1 MICEKCGAEKEN
13 KRTTRQNNALHLFF
27 TLLAQE
33 LNAGGFDM
41 RKVIRD
47 EVDIPWN
54 TYSVKEYLWRPI
66 QETQL
71 GKRST
76 TKLTTKEI
84 DQIYDT
90 LNRALAERTGVHVPF
105 PSIEILEE
113 QQVAVEINNKL
124 N

>member
-1 MICEKCGAEKEN
+1 MSCPCDCHHAVDL
-13 KRTTRQNNALHLFF
+13 RTAKQNNSLHLYF
-27 TLLAQE
+27 TLLAGE

-41 RKVIRD
+41 KKVIRQ

-54 TYSVKEYLWRPI
+54 PYSVKEYLWRPL
-66 QETQL
+66 QEAQL

-90 LNRALAERTGVHVPF
+90 LNRVVGERTGVHVEF
-105 PSIEILEE
+105 PSIESLED
-113 QQVAVEINNKL
+113 K
-124 N
+124 